1 MRKLARNCIASKRS
15 ITLAILDLFQETM
28 ACKPAFHA
36 YSAILDSFFNA
47 YSAFVDSFMF
57 S

>member
-15 ITLAILDLFQETM
+15 IILTILDLFQETI
-28 ACKPAFHA
+28 AYKPAFHA
-36 YSAILDSFFNA
+36 YSTILDSFFNA